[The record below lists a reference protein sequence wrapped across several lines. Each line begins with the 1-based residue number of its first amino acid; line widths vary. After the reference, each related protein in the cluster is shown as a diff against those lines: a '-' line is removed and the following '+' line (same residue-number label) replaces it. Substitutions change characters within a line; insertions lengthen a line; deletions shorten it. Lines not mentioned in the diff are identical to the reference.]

1 MKRKRAKKRTIRPP
15 KRHHRKR
22 RKNEP
27 NPKAGTFEVL
37 VLSEHGKHHQNSLGS
52 YDDAMKSARG
62 FEKDVT
68 ARGETARVVIREHTP
83 TGVKRRAN
91 W

>member
-1 MKRKRAKKRTIRPP
+1 MK
-15 KRHHRKR
+15 KR
-22 RKNEP
+22 RKKAAAAPKRSRHRRPRKRNEP

-37 VLSEHGKHHQNSLGS
+37 VLSEHGQHRQNSLGS

-83 TGVKRRAN
+83 TGTKRRAN